1 MEWLVQHRQSRAA
14 PGAALPASVLLLAAP
29 VLLLGATR
37 LHAQSLGPSLPD
49 APSALLAVS
58 YDIPQTA
65 PATAQA
71 QTPASGVTQVNL
83 PPCTDLHFVP
93 LPGAD
98 ASQTA
103 TAAHSRP
110 CKEENRLQPIV
121 SSSRVAP
128 LTVTDKGVLAIR
140 DIVDPFNLITIA
152 GASAITVA
160 ANSHTVYG
168 PGFAGFGKLTGYS
181 LSEDALG
188 EGIGTFAIPSI
199 VREDPRYHRMP
210 DKPFGR
216 RLLHAVAHT
225 VVSQHDDGRLMPNY
239 ATLVGYPLGT
249 ELCDLYV
256 PGLRTSLPAT
266 GERAAVGLATNP
278 IGDIVAE
285 FLPDIARRIHIRIVF
300 VQQIMNQ
307 VANGYPSTQ

>member
-1 MEWLVQHRQSRAA
+1 M
-14 PGAALPASVLLLAAP
+14 
-29 VLLLGATR
+29 LLGAPSLR
-37 LHAQSLGPSLPD
+37 AQSTEPSMPD
-49 APSALLAVS
+49 APSALLAASHVL
-58 YDIPQTA
+58 PQAA
-65 PATAQA
+65 PASPQA
-71 QTPASGVTQVNL
+71 PSAAPTVPPENL

-93 LPGAD
+93 VPGAD
-98 ASQTA
+98 ASQPA
-103 TAAHSRP
+103 TVANARP
-110 CKEENRLQPIV
+110 CREENRLQPIV

-128 LTVTDKGVLAIR
+128 LTVRDKGELAIR
-140 DIVDPFNLITIA
+140 DVVDPFNLITIA
-152 GASAITVA
+152 GASAITIA

-181 LSEDALG
+181 FAEDAMG
-188 EGIGTFAIPSI
+188 EGIGTFAIPSL
-199 VREDPRYHRMP
+199 VHQDPRYHRMP

-239 ATLVGYPLGT
+239 ATLIGYPLGT

-300 VQQIMNQ
+300 IQQIMNQ
-307 VANGYPSTQ
+307 VANGEPSTQ

>member
-1 MEWLVQHRQSRAA
+1 MEWLVQQRQSRAA
-14 PGAALPASVLLLAAP
+14 GDVLPVTFLLLAIP
-29 VLLLGATR
+29 VLLMSATSLR
-37 LHAQSLGPSLPD
+37 GQSIGPSLPD
-49 APSALLAVS
+49 APSALLAAS
-58 YDIPQTA
+58 YAGPQAATA
-65 PATAQA
+65 PQA
-71 QTPASGVTQVNL
+71 NASASGVPQGRL

-98 ASQTA
+98 SSQPESVSK
-103 TAAHSRP
+103 SRP
-110 CKEENRLQPIV
+110 CRKENRLQPII
-121 SSSRVAP
+121 SSSRVEP
-128 LTVTDKGVLAIR
+128 LTVADKGKLAVR
-140 DIVDPFNLITIA
+140 DIIDPFNLITIA
-152 GASAITVA
+152 GASGITIA

-181 LSEDALG
+181 FAEDAMG

-199 VREDPRYHRMP
+199 AHEDPRYHRMP

-225 VVSQHDDGRLMPNY
+225 VVAQSDEGRLMPNY
-239 ATLVGYPLGT
+239 STLVGYPLGT

-256 PGLRTSLPAT
+256 PGLNTSLPAT

-300 VQQIMNQ
+300 IQQIMNQ
-307 VANGYPSTQ
+307 VANGAPSTQ